1 MFAVITATW
10 ALLLGMAFIMT
21 GNGLLVTL
29 LGVRATGE
37 HFPTAVTGVIQT
49 CYYVGF
55 LAGSLIT
62 PKAVQRVGHIRVF
75 AALAALV
82 TAASLLHALFVNP
95 PVWSL
100 MRIVTGF
107 AYAGLYVVAESWL
120 NDRSANDTRG
130 QLLSIYMVIQFG
142 GLMLGQLLLNAA
154 DPGGFELFSL
164 AAILLTLAIPTMLLS
179 ASSAPGFEAPA
190 KLGLVAL
197 FRISPL
203 GVLGCFGVGVAHS
216 AFFGMG
222 AVYARDSGLSVFE
235 VSVFMAIAI
244 LGGVAAQ
251 WPVGKASDQVDRRI
265 VIVAA
270 TLVAAAAAAAAALLP
285 TGHPWVLQAL
295 ACLFGA
301 ASLPLYS
308 LVIAHTN
315 DFLKPEEMV
324 AASSSLLLV
333 FGVGAVAGPALCG
346 AVMTVMG
353 NAGFFVYLAAAQA
366 TIGIIALY
374 RMTRRAAPPSEERAP
389 YRPEQPRR

>member
-1 MFAVITATW
+1 MFAVVTATW

-37 HFPTAVTGVIQT
+37 NFPTVVTGVIQT
-49 CYYVGF
+49 CYYIGF

-82 TAASLLHALFVNP
+82 ATAALLHALFVNP

-100 MRIVTGF
+100 MRMVTGF
-107 AYAGLYVVAESWL
+107 SYAGLYVVAESWL

-154 DPGGFELFSL
+154 DPGGYELFSL
-164 AAILLTLAIPTMLLS
+164 VAVLLTLAIPTMLLS

-190 KLGLVAL
+190 QLGLGAL
-197 FRISPL
+197 LRISPL

-216 AFFGMG
+216 AFFAMG

-244 LGGVAAQ
+244 LGGIAAQ
-251 WPVGKASDQVDRRI
+251 WPVGRASDRLDRRI

-270 TLVAAAAAAAAALLP
+270 TLVAAVAAAAAALLP
-285 TGHPWVLQAL
+285 AGHPWILQAL

-346 AVMTVMG
+346 AVMTALG
-353 NAGFFVYLAAAQA
+353 NDGFFVYLAAAQA
-366 TIGIIALY
+366 AIGIIALY

-389 YRPEQPRR
+389 YRPATPRR